1 MSDEV
6 AQYCNNCSAVVSS
19 GSHFC
24 NACGHEVG
32 APFAPQSPL
41 ARHGYCATCHG
52 NGVRLPASIVYCPT
66 CRWLRPLGPGYMV
79 DLDAFMWR
87 FDAEGMRIL
96 NSTGPIASAAHGIA
110 QRFGRPVFEAAANGI
125 RLSERQMPDIFE
137 LAIHAARLLSL
148 MHLPEIYISGEQMWD
163 IYSLGGH
170 EGSFV
175 AIGSVLINMRKEDLL
190 FLLAREMG
198 HIRAG
203 HVYWKTAMQFLTGAK
218 QRQATIMGEGVLQ
231 FLNPLKIMESAVE
244 APLMSWSRH
253 SEITAD
259 RAALL
264 VTGDLACARRA
275 LTQWAMKSFP
285 VYAKVNEEVW
295 LEQEALSDDPNLK
308 LSEWT
313 MSATPYLAPRLKVLT
328 EFAAEGGFQ
337 VSREN
342 IEAFVKRAGL
352 GQGVTTLSEPTA
364 ETERIIC
371 TACHKPLRVAKSTF
385 ESGKTVNVRCPQNRC
400 RKILK
405 IKPKEPRTSS
415 SSNLLARKVRLTCVT
430 CHQTMF
436 VDRDDLSGDRPTLV
450 RCPEKGCGALLN
462 VKPKSSIPPPD
473 QISD

>member
-1 MSDEV
+1 M
-6 AQYCNNCSAVVSS
+6 
-19 GSHFC
+19 
-24 NACGHEVG
+24 
-32 APFAPQSPL
+32 
-41 ARHGYCATCHG
+41 CHG
-52 NGVRLPASIVYCPT
+52 DGARLPASIVYCPT
-66 CRWLRPLGPGYMV
+66 CRWLRPLGPGYMIDV
-79 DLDAFMWR
+79 NAFMWR

-110 QRFGRPVFEAAANGI
+110 QRFGKPVFEAAANGI

-148 MHLPEIYISGEQMWD
+148 THLPEIYISGEQMWD
-163 IYSLGGH
+163 IYSLGGQ

-203 HVYWKTAMQFLTGAK
+203 HVYWKTAMQFLTGTK

-264 VTGDLACARRA
+264 VTGDLACARRT

-285 VYAKVNEEVW
+285 VYAKVNRDAW
-295 LEQEALSDDPNLK
+295 LEQEARSDDPNLK

-328 EFAAEGGFQ
+328 EFSAERGFQ
-337 VSREN
+337 AWREN
-342 IEAFVKRAGL
+342 IDAFAWRAGL
-352 GQGVTTLSEPTA
+352 GQGVAAPSEPIE

-371 TACHKPLRVAKSTF
+371 AACRKPLRVAKPVL
-385 ESGKTVNVRCPQNRC
+385 ESGKAVNVRCPNAPC

-405 IKPKEPRTSS
+405 IKPKPPRTSS
-415 SSNLLARKVRLTCVT
+415 STDILGRKVRLICVA
-430 CHQTMF
+430 CRQTMF
-436 VDRDDLSGDRPTLV
+436 VDRKNLPGDRAALV
-450 RCPEKGCGALLN
+450 RCPDKDCGALLN
-462 VKPKSSIPPPD
+462 VKPKRSKPPPD
-473 QISD
+473 RISE